1 MKLINAIFAPHESVN
16 DEFLSLVNVY
26 VKTGDLVEK
35 NKLLA
40 ELETSKALVEVR
52 SDHEGY
58 VVVHAKQNTDVKVG
72 SMMFEIYDLPVS
84 EFSNVEIKIENN
96 GIEKKEN
103 NIVHTETKFSKDALD
118 YINKNNI
125 DTKKFSGL
133 AFVTMKDIL
142 PKEKNKFGKNE
153 AKQSFDSSVKET
165 NLSTKT
171 TKPLSANK
179 KREFEYLYSVNSSSV
194 ISRLSTVV
202 VVNNKENI
210 GNAQNFI
217 KSTPLPT
224 IIHEVSKLLMKY
236 PNLNSFYI
244 NGEQAFY
251 NNIHIGFALDDGK
264 NGLKVAAVLNANELS
279 LKAIEDSISELS
291 LKYPNNQLTVQE
303 LTAATFTITDLF
315 NTNVVSFHPLIN
327 SNNGAILGV
336 SGFHNGEFIIDLS
349 FDHRLTNGKE
359 VSQFLDD
366 LKFRLESRFSSAKSN
381 SEVEKD
387 IHCFKCLRDVSD
399 DLDGNLYFIKVAN
412 AHDSGYIC
420 SNCLKGW

>member
-1 MKLINAIFAPHESVN
+1 MKLLNTIFAPHESVN
-16 DEFLSLVNVY
+16 DEFLSLINVY

-58 VVVHAKQNTDVKVG
+58 VVVHAKPNSDVKVG
-72 SMMFEIYDLPVS
+72 SMMFEIFDSPVS
-84 EFSNVEIKIENN
+84 QALNKE
-96 GIEKKEN
+96 IEKEN
-103 NIVHTETKFSKDALD
+103 IGSAVAEKIDRHTETKFSKAASD
-118 YINKNNI
+118 YINKNKL
-125 DTKKFSGL
+125 DVKKFSGL
-133 AFVTMKDIL
+133 AFVTMKDIV
-142 PKEKNKFGKNE
+142 PKEKPKTAANAGKPLPTP
-153 AKQSFDSSVKET
+153 VKET
-165 NLSTKT
+165 NLSNKT
-171 TKPLSANK
+171 IKPLSSNK

-194 ISRLSTVV
+194 ISRLSTFIRAT
-202 VVNNKENI
+202 NKENI

-251 NNIHIGFALDDGK
+251 NEVHIGFALDDGI
-264 NGLKVAAVLNANELS
+264 NGLKVAAILNTNELTLNA
-279 LKAIEDSISELS
+279 IEENISELS
-291 LKYPNNQLTVQE
+291 LKYPNQQLTIQE
-303 LTAATFTITDLF
+303 LTAATFTITDLY
-315 NTNVVSFHPLIN
+315 NSNVVSFHPLIN
-327 SNNGAILGV
+327 SNNGAILGI
-336 SGFHNGEFIIDLS
+336 SSFNNGGFIIDLS

-366 LKFRLESRFSSAKSN
+366 LKFRLENRFNGN
-381 SEVEKD
+381 SKTEILESD
-387 IHCFKCLRDVSD
+387 IHCMKCLRDVSD
-399 DLDGNLYFIKVAN
+399 DLDGNLYFIKAAN
-412 AHDSGYIC
+412 SQDHGYIC

>member
-26 VKTGDLVEK
+26 VKTGDFAEK

-58 VVVHAKQNTDVKVG
+58 VVVHAKQNSDVKVG
-72 SMMFEIYDLPVS
+72 SMMFEIFDSPIA
-84 EFSNVEIKIENN
+84 EIANVEIKIETN
-96 GIEKKEN
+96 GSVKKDK
-103 NIVHTETKFSKDALD
+103 IDAHSETKFSKDALD

-125 DTKKFSGL
+125 DEKKFNGL

-142 PKEKNKFGKNE
+142 PKEKNKSAKNE

-171 TKPLSANK
+171 NRPLSANK

-194 ISRLSTVV
+194 ISRLSTIV
-202 VVNNKENI
+202 VVNNKDNI

-251 NNIHIGFALDDGK
+251 NDIHVGFALDDGK
-264 NGLKVAAVLNANELS
+264 NGLKVAAVLNTNELS

-349 FDHRLTNGKE
+349 FDHRLTNGRE

-366 LKFRLESRFSSAKSN
+366 LKFRLENRFNSAKSN
-381 SEVEKD
+381 NNVEND
-387 IHCFKCLRDVSD
+387 IHCFKCLRDIND

-412 AHDSGYIC
+412 AHDNGYIC